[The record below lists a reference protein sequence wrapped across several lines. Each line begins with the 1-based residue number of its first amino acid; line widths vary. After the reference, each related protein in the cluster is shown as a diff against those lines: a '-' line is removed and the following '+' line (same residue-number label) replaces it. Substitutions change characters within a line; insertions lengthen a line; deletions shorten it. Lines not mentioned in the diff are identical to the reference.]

1 MLRTHL
7 TYGVLLCIPFCYE
20 HFSITLKA
28 VIISNA
34 CFCWIHIILC
44 FFFLRKK
51 KCLNKHYLIETW
63 LKDPAFKDW
72 LKVSSTNTTFKCMI
86 WKEKNKERTLGDMG
100 VGAIKKHMTTDGH
113 KDKMKCYQDA
123 IAVFQLR
130 IPSTMMVWPS
140 SSNLIAAHFNAT

>member
-28 VIISNA
+28 IIISNA

-51 KCLNKHYLIETW
+51 KMPKQTFFDRNLAEGSCL
-63 LKDPAFKDW
+63 
-72 LKVSSTNTTFKCMI
+72 
-86 WKEKNKERTLGDMG
+86 
-100 VGAIKKHMTTDGH
+100 
-113 KDKMKCYQDA
+113 
-123 IAVFQLR
+123 
-130 IPSTMMVWPS
+130 
-140 SSNLIAAHFNAT
+140 

>member
-1 MLRTHL
+1 MH
-7 TYGVLLCIPFCYE
+7 
-20 HFSITLKA
+20 
-28 VIISNA
+28 
-34 CFCWIHIILC
+34 
-44 FFFLRKK
+44 
-51 KCLNKHYLIETW
+51 
-63 LKDPAFKDW
+63 D
-72 LKVSSTNTTFKCMI
+72 I

-130 IPSTMMVWPS
+130 IPSTMMVWSS